1 MDWTPKVWIMFT
13 EINKHLWGKILLCPQ
28 CDTQCSGPSLGGCR
42 HPQGLVKH
50 VLECAHLKQR
60 QTVVCLPKNM

>member
-13 EINKHLWGKILLCPQ
+13 EVNRGLWGNIVLHLQ
-28 CDTQCSGPSLGGCR
+28 CGDTQCSGPSQGRCG

-50 VLECAHLKQR
+50 VLECA
-60 QTVVCLPKNM
+60 